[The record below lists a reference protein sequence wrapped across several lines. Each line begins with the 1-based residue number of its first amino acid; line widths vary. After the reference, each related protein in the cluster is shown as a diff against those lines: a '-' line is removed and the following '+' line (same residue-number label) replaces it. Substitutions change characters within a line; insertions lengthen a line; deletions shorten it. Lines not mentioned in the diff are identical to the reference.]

1 MRKVDLS
8 NRVQITLPKP
18 VITLL
23 LASAV
28 IYVTTLLGGTAV
40 TDAAKAGAGTVVGA
54 AGIHA
59 APTVRNPAITVQ
71 PKGETA
77 APAPKAGEA
86 KTSTSKKGFLVPPPP
101 ATPCILPPEFRF
113 FVQPAQQHAASEQQ
127 LQQTQAQASPETHN
141 ETAARES
148 AAQQSDQE
156 LQAADQELEA
166 ALRSS
171 HLTVDEWTR

>member
-101 ATPCILPPEFRF
+101 ATPCVLPSEF
-113 FVQPAQQHAASEQQ
+113 QQ
-127 LQQTQAQASPETHN
+127 LEQTQAKASSKTHN
-141 ETAARES
+141 QTAAGENTP
-148 AAQQSDQE
+148 QQSDGTDPSQSAALE
-156 LQAADQELEA
+156 SADQDLEA
-166 ALRSS
+166 AVKSS
-171 HLTVDEWTR
+171 R